1 MSVQLS
7 GEENYSFKE
16 TKSNFHTARET
27 NNDYY
32 KSDVSEC
39 SESESEEEEEA
50 LNEDLDAIANNKNDE
65 IAKLFQLTVRM
76 LSLIHI

>member
-39 SESESEEEEEA
+39 SESESESE
-50 LNEDLDAIANNKNDE
+50 
-65 IAKLFQLTVRM
+65 
-76 LSLIHI
+76 

>member
-7 GEENYSFKE
+7 GEENSFKE
-16 TKSNFHTARET
+16 TKSNYTARET

-50 LNEDLDAIANNKNDE
+50 LNEFRAIANNKNDE
-65 IAKLFQLTVRM
+65 IANC
-76 LSLIHI
+76 SS